1 MLILLNRRMF
11 EMISR
16 VAKRLVAGL
25 SVVLML
31 ASACSTDPK
40 KQAKNY
46 LDAGEKYFKNGKF
59 KEASIMY
66 RRALQKDMRFGEAYY
81 RLGLSELKLGRFVEA
96 LRSLQ
101 RSVELQPDN
110 MDAPVK
116 LAEMFLLIYANDPR
130 KPQQFIKEIED
141 LTKKLMDKNPNSYD
155 GLRLS
160 GYLALTKQKATDA
173 LQYFEQAN
181 KVKPNQPDLVHVL
194 VQTLGANNRWE
205 EAEKMAKDML
215 GRDKSNAA
223 LYDVLYSYYMREKR
237 LGDAETILRDKSANN
252 PKNSAFILQNAA
264 HFYLQKRPDEMA
276 AALDKILK
284 DPKTFPKARLQVG
297 EFYFRIRNFD
307 KAVENYEA
315 GIRESPT
322 DKIALQ
328 KRIVETLVMQ
338 GKKTEASQLV
348 EAILKEDSKDS
359 EAIAMRAA
367 LMLQAG
373 TRDQVQQ
380 AVNDL
385 QSVVTRQPE
394 NAVLR
399 FNLARAL
406 MAKGDLD
413 AARVQLIEALK
424 HRPDYTLARLALA
437 QVYVAKADFANASQ
451 TAAQILQTEPA
462 NVAARLMKTSAMI
475 GLREYDQAKG
485 ELKSL
490 LSQNASLSDAQ
501 FQLGMINLMQRDY
514 PGALD
519 IFRNFR
525 KQNPTDPRALSG
537 MVETLV
543 LQGQI
548 DAALQLLQEESVKAP
563 DRADVRTLLARTAR
577 RGKHYEIA
585 EREYRALLEKSPK
598 SAELLVSLGVVQR
611 ERGDMAG
618 AKASFQRAKVLMPAD
633 VSPWVEEALVYELE
647 NKLSEAMPIY
657 REILKRD
664 PDNPVA
670 LNNAAFLMAENGQ
683 ALDEALS
690 MANKARQKLPNNP
703 DVADTL
709 GWIYIKK
716 NLSDSAIQIFQEL
729 ITKNPEKSTYHYH
742 LAMALFQ
749 KGDKPGAKKSC
760 EAALT
765 RRPEKSE
772 EARIKELLSKCG

>member
-1 MLILLNRRMF
+1 MM
-11 EMISR
+11 SQ
-16 VAKRLVAGL
+16 VANKLVASVG
-25 SVVLML
+25 VVLML
-31 ASACSTDPK
+31 ATACSTDPE

-66 RRALQKDMRFGEAYY
+66 RRALQKNMRFGEAYY

-101 RSVELQPDN
+101 RAVELQPNN

-141 LTKKLMDKNPNSYD
+141 LTKRLMDKNPNSYD

-160 GYLALTKQKATDA
+160 GYLALTKQKASDA
-173 LQYFEQAN
+173 LQFFEQAN

-194 VQTLGANNRWE
+194 VQTLGANGRWE
-205 EAEKMAKDML
+205 DAEKMAKDML
-215 GRDKSNAA
+215 AREKTHAA

-237 LGDAETILRDKSANN
+237 VDEAETILKQKSANN
-252 PKNSAFILQNAA
+252 PSNAGFILQNAA
-264 HFYLQKRPDEMA
+264 HYYLQKRPDEMA
-276 AALDKILK
+276 STLDRLLK
-284 DPKTFPKARLQVG
+284 DSKTFPKGRLQVG
-297 EFYFRIRNFD
+297 EFYFRIRNYD
-307 KAVENYEA
+307 KAVEQYEA
-315 GIRESPT
+315 GIKAVPA
-322 DKIALQ
+322 DKLTYQ

-348 EAILKEDSKDS
+348 EAILKEDSKDN

-424 HRPDYTLARLALA
+424 HRADYTLARLALA

-451 TAAQILQTEPA
+451 TAGQILQTEPN

-475 GLREYDQAKG
+475 GLREFDQAKG

-501 FQLGMINLMQRDY
+501 FQLGMINLMQRDFA
-514 PGALD
+514 GAQTV
-519 IFRNFR
+519 FRDFR
-525 KQNPTDPRALSG
+525 KSNPTDPRALSG
-537 MVETLV
+537 LVETLV
-543 LQGQI
+543 LQNQI
-548 DAALQLLQEESVKAP
+548 DGALALLSEESAKAP
-563 DRADVRTLLARTAR
+563 DRADVRTLLANTAR
-577 RGKHYEIA
+577 RGGKFDIA

-598 SAELLVSLGVVQR
+598 SAELLVSLGIVQR
-611 ERGDMAG
+611 ERGDLEG
-618 AKASFQRAKVLMPAD
+618 AKASFQRAKVLVPAD
-633 VSPWVEEALVYELE
+633 VSPWVQEALVYEKAG
-647 NKLSEAMPIY
+647 KLAEAMPVY
-657 REILKRD
+657 QEILKRD

-670 LNNAAFLMAENGQ
+670 LNNAAFLMAESGSK
-683 ALDEALS
+683 LDEALS

-729 ITKNPEKSTYHYH
+729 ITKNPEKATYHYH

-760 EAALT
+760 ETALA
-765 RRPEKSE
+765 RRPDKDE
-772 EARIKELLSKCG
+772 EARIKELLAKCG